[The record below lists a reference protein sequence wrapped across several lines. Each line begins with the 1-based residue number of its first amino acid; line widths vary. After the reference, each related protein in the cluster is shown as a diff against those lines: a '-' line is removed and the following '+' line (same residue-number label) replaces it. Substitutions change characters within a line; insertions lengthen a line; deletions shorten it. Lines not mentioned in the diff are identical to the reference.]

1 MLKMNKFRSDNFVS
15 ENWMEREKKE
25 REREREKSKSQVKIG
40 F

>member
-1 MLKMNKFRSDNFVS
+1 MNKFRSDNFVS
-15 ENWMEREKKE
+15 ENWMEGEKKE